1 MKIIKKIQPKK
12 NEDID
17 FDALAQRIRQEKKEA
32 EITPTLIDST
42 LADNVDSMTTPVNK
56 TPKKATKAEKPVKE
70 LKKAGRK
77 KTNTEEIHRFAIDL
91 PLWLFEQ
98 IRKDA
103 DDNFST
109 VRGQILKLLLSHYK
123 NVS

>member
-1 MKIIKKIQPKK
+1 MKTIKKILPKK

-17 FDALAQRIRQEKKEA
+17 FDALTQKIRLEKKVEKVFA
-32 EITPTLIDST
+32 EPAEDAEKPKREVKAI
-42 LADNVDSMTTPVNK
+42 AK
-56 TPKKATKAEKPVKE
+56 TPKPVKE

-77 KTNTEEIHRFAIDL
+77 KTNTEEIHRFAMDI

-109 VRGQILKLLLSHYK
+109 VRGQILKLLLNHYK
-123 NVS
+123 NVR

>member
-1 MKIIKKIQPKK
+1 MKTVKKIQPKID
-12 NEDID
+12 NDID
-17 FDALAQRIRQEKKEA
+17 FDALAQKIRGEQEVELLPKNPKVPKSPIEKA
-32 EITPTLIDST
+32 KSVGKSPKTVL
-42 LADNVDSMTTPVNK
+42 PVR
-56 TPKKATKAEKPVKE
+56 E

-91 PLWLFEQ
+91 PLWLFEK

-109 VRGQILKLLLSHYK
+109 VRGQILKLLLNTYK
-123 NVS
+123 NV